1 MRSPHPNSDLSR
13 FQLVGSHVMA
23 QLSGLS
29 TSTLKNLRLR
39 EKALIK
45 GIHWF
50 QLNSRNI
57 KYCAHLVL
65 HFLHHRDNPEEHL
78 KEIKRHQ
85 TLLQSREKFL
95 LLENNETEHGKSSF
109 T

>member
-1 MRSPHPNSDLSR
+1 MRSPHLNSDLSR
-13 FQLVGSHVMA
+13 FQLVGSRVMA

-29 TSTLKNLRLR
+29 TSTLKNLRLK

-65 HFLHHRDNPEEHL
+65 HYLHHQDDPAEHL
-78 KEIKRHQ
+78 KEIERHQ
-85 TLLQSREKFL
+85 VILQNREKFSSS
-95 LLENNETEHGKSSF
+95 ENSEV
-109 T
+109 